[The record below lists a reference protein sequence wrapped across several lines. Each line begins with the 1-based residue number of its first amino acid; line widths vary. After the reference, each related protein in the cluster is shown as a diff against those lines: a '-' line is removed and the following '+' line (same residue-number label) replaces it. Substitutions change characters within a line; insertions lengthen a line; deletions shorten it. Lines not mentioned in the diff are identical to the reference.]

1 MIKVENLTK
10 RYAGQ
15 TAIRDL
21 NFEVGQGEI
30 MGFLGPNGAGK
41 TTTMRILA
49 GFMPATSGRASI
61 AGFDVFEQ
69 SLQARSRLGYMPE
82 NVPLYNDMRVTE
94 YLDYRAA
101 LKGVPHRRVAERVG
115 DVKELCG
122 LREVE
127 RKLIGALSKG
137 YRQRV
142 GLADA
147 LVNEPELL
155 ILDEPTIGLDPNQI
169 RQVRELIK
177 NLGKQHTI
185 LLSTHILPEVEMTCS
200 RVIIVHKGRIEACDT
215 PENLLG
221 KIRQAGGVE
230 LEAKVGNDN
239 GEEQYT
245 IQDALFDSVFF
256 WFSFVLIVPLITMRL
271 FAEEFKLGT
280 IEPLTTAPVRDWQV
294 VLSKFLGALVFYLIL
309 WIPTLIY
316 FWIFARVTN
325 QPAAHSPGAYFGSYL
340 MLLLLGMFYLS
351 IGCLTSVL
359 TRNQIIAAIISF
371 CAITLLFFLG
381 LVQFILLD
389 VTSETRDLLGYFS
402 AIEHMG
408 TFSRGVID
416 TRPIVLYVSMTIV
429 MLMLTYQVFQ
439 SRKWRL

>member
-15 TAIRDL
+15 TAIKDL
-21 NFEVGQGEI
+21 NFEVGKGEI

-49 GFMPATSGRASI
+49 SFMPATSGRATI

-69 SLQARSRLGYMPE
+69 SLQARAHLGYMPE
-82 NVPLYNDMRVTE
+82 NVPLYSDMRVNE

-101 LKGVPHRRVAERVG
+101 LKGVPHRRVPERVG

-127 RKLIGALSKG
+127 KKLIGALSKG

-147 LVNEPELL
+147 LLHEPDLL

-200 RVIIVHKGRIEACDT
+200 RVIIIHKGRIEACDT

-221 KIRQAGGVE
+221 QIRQAGGVVV
-230 LEAKVGNDN
+230 EARVGTDD
-239 GEEQYT
+239 G
-245 IQDALFDSVFF
+245 
-256 WFSFVLIVPLITMRL
+256 
-271 FAEEFKLGT
+271 AEELKKISGVREVTADTEGDWKLFS
-280 IEPLTTAPVRDWQV
+280 L
-294 VLSKFLGALVFYLIL
+294 
-309 WIPTLIY
+309 
-316 FWIFARVTN
+316 RVE
-325 QPAAHSPGAYFGSYL
+325 SG
-340 MLLLLGMFYLS
+340 
-351 IGCLTSVL
+351 
-359 TRNQIIAAIISF
+359 
-371 CAITLLFFLG
+371 
-381 LVQFILLD
+381 LD
-389 VTSETRDLLGYFS
+389 VREEIFQLATARHWTVRELSLRRATLEDVFVEITHSD
-402 AIEHMG
+402 
-408 TFSRGVID
+408 
-416 TRPIVLYVSMTIV
+416 
-429 MLMLTYQVFQ
+429 QV
-439 SRKWRL
+439 

>member
-101 LKGVPHRRVAERVG
+101 LKGVPHRRVAERVA

-200 RVIIVHKGRIEACDT
+200 RVIIIHKGRIEACDT
-215 PENLLG
+215 AQNLLA
-221 KIRQAGGVE
+221 KIRQAGGVV
-230 LEAKVGNDN
+230 LEAKVGKDN
-239 GEEQYT
+239 G
-245 IQDALFDSVFF
+245 
-256 WFSFVLIVPLITMRL
+256 
-271 FAEEFKLGT
+271 AEELMKISG
-280 IEPLTTAPVRDWQV
+280 VRDV
-294 VLSKFLGALVFYLIL
+294 VTDGEDDWKRFSLRVESGIDVREEVFRLAADRHWAVRELTQHRATLEDVFVELTHPDLV
-309 WIPTLIY
+309 
-316 FWIFARVTN
+316 
-325 QPAAHSPGAYFGSYL
+325 
-340 MLLLLGMFYLS
+340 
-351 IGCLTSVL
+351 
-359 TRNQIIAAIISF
+359 
-371 CAITLLFFLG
+371 
-381 LVQFILLD
+381 
-389 VTSETRDLLGYFS
+389 
-402 AIEHMG
+402 
-408 TFSRGVID
+408 
-416 TRPIVLYVSMTIV
+416 
-429 MLMLTYQVFQ
+429 
-439 SRKWRL
+439 

>member
-10 RYAGQ
+10 RYAGH

-69 SLQARSRLGYMPE
+69 SLQARARLGYMPE
-82 NVPLYNDMRVTE
+82 HVPLYNDMRVTE

-122 LREVE
+122 LGDVE
-127 RKLIGALSKG
+127 KKLIGALSKG

-147 LVNEPELL
+147 LLNEPDLL

-200 RVIIVHKGRIEACDT
+200 RVIIIHKGKIEACDT
-215 PENLLG
+215 PENLLSQ
-221 KIRQAGGVE
+221 IRQAGGVIV
-230 LEAKVGNDN
+230 EAKTGNDN
-239 GEEQYT
+239 GLEELKK
-245 IQDALFDSVFF
+245 IS
-256 WFSFVLIVPLITMRL
+256 
-271 FAEEFKLGT
+271 G
-280 IEPLTTAPVRDWQV
+280 VR
-294 VLSKFLGALVFYLIL
+294 
-309 WIPTLIY
+309 
-316 FWIFARVTN
+316 
-325 QPAAHSPGAYFGSYL
+325 
-340 MLLLLGMFYLS
+340 
-351 IGCLTSVL
+351 
-359 TRNQIIAAIISF
+359 
-371 CAITLLFFLG
+371 
-381 LVQFILLD
+381 D
-389 VTSETRDLLGYFS
+389 VTSNQEDGWQIFS
-402 AIEHMG
+402 LRVESGLDVREEIFKLAAARHWTLRELSQRRA
-408 TFSRGVID
+408 TLED
-416 TRPIVLYVSMTIV
+416 
-429 MLMLTYQVFQ
+429 VFVEITHSDQ
-439 SRKWRL
+439 IGLE

>member
-15 TAIRDL
+15 TAIQDL

-69 SLQARSRLGYMPE
+69 SLQARARLGYMPE
-82 NVPLYNDMRVTE
+82 NVPLYTDMRVTE

-122 LREVE
+122 LKEVE

-147 LVNEPELL
+147 LLHEPDLL

-200 RVIIVHKGRIEACDT
+200 RVIIIHKGRIEACDT

-221 KIRQAGGVE
+221 QIRQAGGVRV
-230 LEAKVGNDN
+230 EAKTGGDT
-239 GEEQYT
+239 GTEELKK
-245 IQDALFDSVFF
+245 IS
-256 WFSFVLIVPLITMRL
+256 
-271 FAEEFKLGT
+271 G
-280 IEPLTTAPVRDWQV
+280 VRDVITDVDGEW
-294 VLSKFLGALVFYLIL
+294 K
-309 WIPTLIY
+309 
-316 FWIFARVTN
+316 IFSLRVE
-325 QPAAHSPGAYFGSYL
+325 SG
-340 MLLLLGMFYLS
+340 
-351 IGCLTSVL
+351 
-359 TRNQIIAAIISF
+359 
-371 CAITLLFFLG
+371 
-381 LVQFILLD
+381 LD
-389 VTSETRDLLGYFS
+389 VREEILRLAGARRWTLRELSQRRATLEDVFVEITHSD
-402 AIEHMG
+402 
-408 TFSRGVID
+408 
-416 TRPIVLYVSMTIV
+416 
-429 MLMLTYQVFQ
+429 QV
-439 SRKWRL
+439 

>member
-15 TAIRDL
+15 TAIKDL
-21 NFEVGQGEI
+21 NFEVGKGEI

-49 GFMPATSGRASI
+49 SYMPPSSGRATV

-69 SLQARSRLGYMPE
+69 SLQARTHLGYMPE

-101 LKGVPHRRVAERVG
+101 LKGVPHRRIVERVG

-122 LREVE
+122 LKEVE
-127 RKLIGALSKG
+127 KKLIGTLSKG

-147 LVNEPELL
+147 LLHEPDLL

-177 NLGKQHTI
+177 NIGKQHTI

-200 RVIIVHKGRIEACDT
+200 RVIIIHKGRIEACDT

-221 KIRQAGGVE
+221 QIRQAGGVVV
-230 LEAKVGNDN
+230 EAKVGKDN
-239 GEEQYT
+239 G
-245 IQDALFDSVFF
+245 
-256 WFSFVLIVPLITMRL
+256 
-271 FAEEFKLGT
+271 AEELKKIPG
-280 IEPLTTAPVRDWQV
+280 VRD
-294 VLSKFLGALVFYLIL
+294 
-309 WIPTLIY
+309 
-316 FWIFARVTN
+316 VTTE
-325 QPAAHSPGAYFGSYL
+325 
-340 MLLLLGMFYLS
+340 
-351 IGCLTSVL
+351 TSGEW
-359 TRNQIIAAIISF
+359 R
-371 CAITLLFFLG
+371 
-381 LVQFILLD
+381 
-389 VTSETRDLLGYFS
+389 
-402 AIEHMG
+402 
-408 TFSRGVID
+408 TFSLRVESGTDV
-416 TRPIVLYVSMTIV
+416 RAE
-429 MLMLTYQVFQ
+429 VFQ
-439 SRKWRL
+439 LASTRRWILRELSQRRATLEDVFVEITHPDEV

>member
-15 TAIRDL
+15 TAIKDL
-21 NFEVGQGEI
+21 NFEVGKGEI

-49 GFMPATSGRASI
+49 SFMPATSGRATI

-69 SLQARSRLGYMPE
+69 SLQARAHLGYMPE
-82 NVPLYNDMRVTE
+82 NVPLYSDMRVNE

-101 LKGVPHRRVAERVG
+101 LKGVPHRRVPERVG

-127 RKLIGALSKG
+127 KKLIGALSKG

-147 LVNEPELL
+147 LLHEPDLL

-200 RVIIVHKGRIEACDT
+200 RVIIIHKGRIEACDT

-221 KIRQAGGVE
+221 QIRQAGGVVV
-230 LEAKVGNDN
+230 EARVGTDD
-239 GEEQYT
+239 G
-245 IQDALFDSVFF
+245 
-256 WFSFVLIVPLITMRL
+256 
-271 FAEEFKLGT
+271 AEELRKISGVREVTTDTEGDWKLFS
-280 IEPLTTAPVRDWQV
+280 L
-294 VLSKFLGALVFYLIL
+294 
-309 WIPTLIY
+309 
-316 FWIFARVTN
+316 RVE
-325 QPAAHSPGAYFGSYL
+325 SG
-340 MLLLLGMFYLS
+340 
-351 IGCLTSVL
+351 
-359 TRNQIIAAIISF
+359 
-371 CAITLLFFLG
+371 
-381 LVQFILLD
+381 LD
-389 VTSETRDLLGYFS
+389 VREEIFQLATARHWTVRELSLRRATLEDVFVEITHSD
-402 AIEHMG
+402 
-408 TFSRGVID
+408 
-416 TRPIVLYVSMTIV
+416 
-429 MLMLTYQVFQ
+429 QV
-439 SRKWRL
+439 

>member
-15 TAIRDL
+15 TAIKDL
-21 NFEVGQGEI
+21 NFEVGKGEI

-49 GFMPATSGRASI
+49 SFMPPTSGRASV

-69 SLQARSRLGYMPE
+69 SLQARAHLGYMPE

-122 LREVE
+122 LKDVE
-127 RKLIGALSKG
+127 KKLIATLSKG

-147 LVNEPELL
+147 LLHEPDLL

-200 RVIIVHKGRIEACDT
+200 RVIIIHKGRIEACDT

-221 KIRQAGGVE
+221 KIRQAGGVV
-230 LEAKVGNDN
+230 LEAKTGNDN
-239 GEEQYT
+239 G
-245 IQDALFDSVFF
+245 
-256 WFSFVLIVPLITMRL
+256 
-271 FAEEFKLGT
+271 AEELKT
-280 IEPLTTAPVRDWQV
+280 ISGVR
-294 VLSKFLGALVFYLIL
+294 
-309 WIPTLIY
+309 
-316 FWIFARVTN
+316 
-325 QPAAHSPGAYFGSYL
+325 
-340 MLLLLGMFYLS
+340 
-351 IGCLTSVL
+351 
-359 TRNQIIAAIISF
+359 
-371 CAITLLFFLG
+371 
-381 LVQFILLD
+381 D
-389 VTSETRDLLGYFS
+389 VTSEIEDGWKIFS
-402 AIEHMG
+402 LRVESGADVREE
-408 TFSRGVID
+408 
-416 TRPIVLYVSMTIV
+416 
-429 MLMLTYQVFQ
+429 VF
-439 SRKWRL
+439 RLASERHWSVRELSQRRATLEDVFVEITHADEV

>member
-15 TAIRDL
+15 TAIKDL
-21 NFEVGQGEI
+21 NFEVGKGEI

-49 GFMPATSGRASI
+49 SFMPPTSGRASV

-69 SLQARSRLGYMPE
+69 SLQARAHLGYMPE

-122 LREVE
+122 LKDVE
-127 RKLIGALSKG
+127 KKLIATLSKG

-147 LVNEPELL
+147 LLHEPDLL

-200 RVIIVHKGRIEACDT
+200 RVIIIHKGRIEACDT

-221 KIRQAGGVE
+221 QIRRAGGVV
-230 LEAKVGNDN
+230 LEAKTGNDN
-239 GEEQYT
+239 GVEELKR
-245 IQDALFDSVFF
+245 IS
-256 WFSFVLIVPLITMRL
+256 
-271 FAEEFKLGT
+271 G
-280 IEPLTTAPVRDWQV
+280 VR
-294 VLSKFLGALVFYLIL
+294 
-309 WIPTLIY
+309 
-316 FWIFARVTN
+316 
-325 QPAAHSPGAYFGSYL
+325 
-340 MLLLLGMFYLS
+340 
-351 IGCLTSVL
+351 
-359 TRNQIIAAIISF
+359 
-371 CAITLLFFLG
+371 
-381 LVQFILLD
+381 D
-389 VTSETRDLLGYFS
+389 VTSETEDGWKIFS
-402 AIEHMG
+402 LRVESG
-408 TFSRGVID
+408 TDVREE
-416 TRPIVLYVSMTIV
+416 
-429 MLMLTYQVFQ
+429 VF
-439 SRKWRL
+439 RLASERRWSVRELSQRRATLEDVFVEITHADEAS